1 MNLNRIKI
9 NKLAN
14 VRKNISKWSGDSE
27 KESKILK
34 IDCELNLTR
43 SLEKILTNK
52 LEEKLQD

>member
-34 IDCELNLTR
+34 IDCGLNLTR